1 MRRRRVR
8 CADHR
13 HSRSPRDSPKSESNN
28 TSTAG
33 LQENDLP
40 RCYETYCDPRLN
52 YAQAMEAALR
62 MARELKK

>member
-1 MRRRRVR
+1 MRRPPPQPQPARQPEER
-8 CADHR
+8 
-13 HSRSPRDSPKSESNN
+13 ESNN